1 MTSLIRRAKLDKIPR
16 LLGPTLRSSV
26 DAIFDAKPACSDSG
40 TGEVLIP
47 QALQLSASQDSERN
61 AATSF
66 ADEQTAFSQLLT
78 EQRETVSDAP
88 PSAQTYEDYREQFN
102 EELTR
107 QRNEAVEQ
115 GYKEGL
121 QAGHEAARQQTAQSR
136 DQLSGLIEG
145 MRAEYERDLDGIAE
159 IGAEIV
165 FEAVTRIIGSSYMD
179 RDGITAVV
187 REVISHAKDRSR
199 LVIRVS
205 PADYRELKTAHE
217 MFTENGNSQKV
228 EILADDRVELGGCLL
243 ETPAGNLDGRLEVQ
257 LQQLRDTLLN
267 ARQRRLESVL
277 QP

>member
-1 MTSLIRRAKLDKIPR
+1 MTSLIRRAKLDKLPR
-16 LLGPTLRSSV
+16 LLDPRLRSTT
-26 DAIFDAKPACSDSG
+26 DDTFDVKPACSDTG
-40 TGEVLIP
+40 TGEVYIP
-47 QALQLSASQDSERN
+47 QARELPASQESERH

-66 ADEQTAFSQLLT
+66 ADEQTAFIQSSANQH
-78 EQRETVSDAP
+78 ETVSDAP
-88 PSAQTYEDYREQFN
+88 PAAQTYEDYREQFS
-102 EELTR
+102 EELAR
-107 QRNEAVEQ
+107 QRAEAVER
-115 GYKEGL
+115 GYNEGL
-121 QAGHEAARQQTAQSR
+121 QAGHEAAKQETARSR
-136 DQLSGLIEG
+136 EQLSALIEG

-179 RDGITAVV
+179 SDGITAVV
-187 REVISHAKDRSR
+187 REVISHAKDRSH

-267 ARQRRLESVL
+267 ARQHRLESVL
-277 QP
+277 QS